1 MLARAGNWGLLV
13 RELLTI
19 VFQVTRGPTPNEVTR
34 MARRKTG
41 STTGR
46 TVRRVLGAAGAS
58 SLAVLAGIA
67 LAEQSRLD
75 AASRPVS
82 VPALAS
88 ILPEA
93 PVASGLSGS
102 IALRPAT
109 EPRSARLEPPDAAPP
124 PAPRAARPH
133 VRDRREAAREA
144 RTARA
149 AMVARLARVLD
160 GFATGLDA
168 ATERAVAAAIYD
180 ESRRR
185 NIDPLLTLAVIE
197 TESTYRNGAISFV
210 GARGLMQIR
219 PFVGEE
225 LAGRLRLSWAGH
237 ETLHDPI
244 ANVKMGVYYLAQLRG
259 RFGDLAT
266 ALAAYNIGPNA
277 VQGLIDEER
286 EVPTGYVRKVLAS
299 YGRLLAD
306 TSGRPAL
313 AARSPLGSR
322 R

>member
-1 MLARAGNWGLLV
+1 MG
-13 RELLTI
+13 
-19 VFQVTRGPTPNEVTR
+19 
-34 MARRKTG
+34 RRKAG
-41 STTGR
+41 MAAR
-46 TVRRVLGAAGAS
+46 HFLGAAGAS

-67 LAEQSRLD
+67 LAEQSTLE
-75 AASRPVS
+75 AGSRRVS

-88 ILPEA
+88 IA
-93 PVASGLSGS
+93 
-102 IALRPAT
+102 
-109 EPRSARLEPPDAAPP
+109 LEPPTPGRSGTIGPRPSAGPRERRLSAPDAEPP
-124 PAPRAARPH
+124 PAPRATATAA
-133 VRDRREAAREA
+133 REAAREA
-144 RTARA
+144 ARLARAERA
-149 AMVARLARVLD
+149 AMVARLTRVLD
-160 GFATGLDA
+160 GFRTGLNA
-168 ATERAVAAAIYD
+168 ERERALAAAIYD
-180 ESRRR
+180 ESRRWG
-185 NIDPLLTLAVIE
+185 IDPLLTLAVIE

-225 LAGRLRLSWAGH
+225 LAARLRLSWAGH

-244 ANVKMGVYYLAQLRG
+244 ANVKMGVYYLAQLRA

-299 YGRLLAD
+299 YARLLAD
-306 TSGRPAL
+306 TPGRPAL
-313 AARSPLGSR
+313 AARSGSTSR